1 MSNNIYNIL
10 GKLNALTPKET
21 PESVAPQKPI
31 YESVEARGSVLEG
44 VAAVESR
51 LAQMFAEEKAN
62 EDMLSKKDY
71 DGDGEKESPRDEY
84 KGSKDK
90 AIKKAM
96 DKKDLDE
103 ETHGQY
109 LAQKEKEA
117 QSSGKSSFQAFK
129 QTHPVD
135 GKPGVEEE
143 VEEETEESLEEGF
156 DDLQKYMADKA
167 KGAKQGGGA
176 GKKQGTRYGGSLQK
190 DDEGDAEPAA
200 DNAPKKKGRPKKDK
214 FAEDAVDEAVRG
226 TVFGKQGYRAPE
238 TQGERDMIAKTIK
251 GNRAQNRADTRV
263 TGYGSRVAPQRGVD
277 SADTGSARGSAV
289 NVDQTGQ
296 ATDFEP
302 GIGNI
307 DPRAQGYR
315 GALSLGKSSQG
326 KGVVAEKAPPGAKAE
341 RMVKH
346 IKKGYAK
353 DGKITPKEKSIAYA
367 TAWKAHNKNK
377 LKEGV
382 NFAEMMRE
390 ANAEADELLT
400 ELQMEIAE
408 FKKSGSM
415 GDKLRDVLE
424 LHKFS
429 KKPVVDEVVMPAM
442 EEPMIE
448 SGAFVPGRVVY
459 WRGKAGRVD
468 RVEGNKCFVNKAN
481 GEMDVW
487 PTRECS
493 TEKQGMLDTLKGDIK
508 GIGQGVK
515 NFVTNKPDPM
525 DEELNELAKL
535 AGLAEA
541 KKCNSTMEGKSCP
554 VHGLKECGSMTEAK
568 KPDYLDFDKDGDKKE
583 PMKKALKDKE
593 KVDECGPGTMSPMSS
608 MGQDDGSLSINTSM
622 NSDGTKSV
630 SVNATGDQA
639 DALAQMLKMAG
650 IGGHNH
656 AEPKAVVIQAG
667 PEEQVEEERDIEYA
681 NTPDEE
687 VENVDAIMHQGN
699 DLNREKEQYAGMPK
713 AGDNPMATRES
724 IEMPDRI
731 SRMLEGIKKV
741 EEVYA
746 ITGRNVPS
754 AKKGVRKTVDPAT
767 GQAKFS
773 GGTRYYDRV
782 DTAGH
787 QDAAKDRADRMWQHK
802 NPTLAKARNFAQG
815 VGQKV
820 GQAVDAIAKT
830 KIAKKGT
837 AGGF

>member
-10 GKLNALTPKET
+10 GKLNSLMPKET
-21 PESVAPQKPI
+21 PKTVEQKPI

-51 LAQMFAEEKAN
+51 LAQLFAEDKAN
-62 EDMLSKKDY
+62 EDMIAKKDY
-71 DGDGEKESPRDEY
+71 DGDGKKESPKDEY
-84 KGSKDK
+84 MGSKDK

-103 ETHGQY
+103 ESHGQY

-117 QSSGKSSFQAFK
+117 QSSGKKSFQAFK

-135 GKPGVEEE
+135 GKPGVEEAE
-143 VEEETEESLEEGF
+143 EEETEESLEEGF
-156 DDLQKYMADKA
+156 DDLQKYMANKA
-167 KGAKQGGGA
+167 KGATQGGGA
-176 GKKQGTRYGGSLQK
+176 GKKSGTRYGGSLQK

-214 FAEDAVDEAVRG
+214 FAEV
-226 TVFGKQGYRAPE
+226 
-238 TQGERDMIAKTIK
+238 
-251 GNRAQNRADTRV
+251 
-263 TGYGSRVAPQRGVD
+263 
-277 SADTGSARGSAV
+277 
-289 NVDQTGQ
+289 
-296 ATDFEP
+296 
-302 GIGNI
+302 
-307 DPRAQGYR
+307 
-315 GALSLGKSSQG
+315 
-326 KGVVAEKAPPGAKAE
+326 APPGAKAE

-346 IKKGYAK
+346 IKKGYAN
-353 DGKITPKEKSIAYA
+353 DGKITPKEKSIAFA

-400 ELQMEIAE
+400 ELQMEISE
-408 FKKSGSM
+408 FKKSGKM

-429 KKPVVDEVVMPAM
+429 KKPIVDEVVMPAM
-442 EEPMIE
+442 EQPMAE
-448 SGAFVPGRVVY
+448 SGAFIPGRTVY
-459 WRGKAGRVD
+459 WRGKAGKVD
-468 RVEGNKCFVNKAN
+468 RVEGNKCFVHRPN

-493 TEKQGMLDTLKGDIK
+493 TEKQGMLDTLKKDAV
-508 GIGQGVK
+508 GIGQGIK
-515 NFVTNKPDPM
+515 NFVMNKPEPM

-535 AGLAEA
+535 AGLSEA
-541 KKCNSTMEGKSCP
+541 KKCNQTMEGKSCP

-568 KPDYLDFDKDGDKKE
+568 KPDYLDFDKDGDKEE

-593 KVDECGPGTMSPMSS
+593 KVDECGPGSMSPMSS

-630 SVNATGDQA
+630 SVNATGNQA

-650 IGGHNH
+650 IGGHSH

-667 PEEQVEEERDIEYA
+667 PEENIEEERDVEYA

-699 DLNREKEQYAGMPK
+699 DLHREKEQYAGMAK
-713 AGDNPMATRES
+713 LGDNPMAVRES
-724 IEMPDRI
+724 IEMPKRV
-731 SRMLEGIKKV
+731 SKLLEGVK
-741 EEVYA
+741 
-746 ITGRNVPS
+746 
-754 AKKGVRKTVDPAT
+754 
-767 GQAKFS
+767 QA
-773 GGTRYYDRV
+773 R
-782 DTAGH
+782 
-787 QDAAKDRADRMWQHK
+787 
-802 NPTLAKARNFAQG
+802 
-815 VGQKV
+815 
-820 GQAVDAIAKT
+820 
-830 KIAKKGT
+830 
-837 AGGF
+837 